1 MPPTG
6 AHTFQL
12 AEREGFE
19 PPEVLPSTVF
29 KTAAIDRSA
38 ISPGAKLG
46 STRNPPN
53 IFGQGAAIPDR
64 GRAGTTPAARRIP
77 PHFVTLRKIGGTL
90 KHLKAVN
97 KYFWKYRWRFL
108 LGLLF
113 IILSNYFRILAPQV
127 TGYVV
132 NSVETELKK
141 HTADSA
147 HAAQGAPGAV
157 KTGDNPASTA
167 AAQAP
172 PAGATPAASAPTADA
187 SPAKPAD
194 PRMKTAARDTAN
206 YDILVRKLIRAI
218 DARHPAFDG
227 WKVAICGITLLVL
240 ALISGGFLFLMRQTI
255 IVMSRHIE
263 FDQKNEIYAHYQ
275 QLDVNFYK
283 THSTGDLMSRMAED
297 VSRVRMYTGPATMYL
312 ANLLVTI
319 GFSLFFMLRKDALLS
334 LYVLTPL
341 PILAITIYYV
351 NTIIH
356 KRSEHIQALLSNLT
370 TNAQESYSG
379 IRVIKSFVQ
388 EKAMLRFFGHNSE
401 EYRKNAVNLAK
412 VEAIYFPAM
421 GLMIGLST
429 LLAIMIGGLY
439 VIYGKHNTDIGTIT
453 EFVIY
458 ITMLTFPV
466 SAIGWVASMVQRASA
481 SQKRLNEFLDTVPA
495 IRNAPEAIK
504 MPLQGNI
511 SFQGVDFTY
520 PNTGIHALTDFNL
533 EIRKGEKVVII
544 GRTGSGKTTIAQLLL
559 RMYDPDKGRI
569 LIDNTP
575 LQHLDLQ
582 DLRRQISFVPQ
593 DVFLFSDTVTGN
605 IQFGL
610 ERGDDE
616 KVRLAARYASVDKEI
631 DGFAEKYQTVVGE
644 RGVTLS
650 GGQKQRISIARGL
663 IKDPEIIVFDDCL
676 SAVDAKTEKE
686 ILGNLY
692 QYLQHKT
699 AIIITHR
706 IFSLFDFDRIV
717 VLEEGRIV
725 ESGTHQELIARNG
738 YYTYLYEQ
746 QQAENSPA

>member
-1 MPPTG
+1 
-6 AHTFQL
+6 
-12 AEREGFE
+12 
-19 PPEVLPSTVF
+19 
-29 KTAAIDRSA
+29 
-38 ISPGAKLG
+38 
-46 STRNPPN
+46 
-53 IFGQGAAIPDR
+53 
-64 GRAGTTPAARRIP
+64 
-77 PHFVTLRKIGGTL
+77 
-90 KHLKAVN
+90 
-97 KYFWKYRWRFL
+97 
-108 LGLLF
+108 
-113 IILSNYFRILAPQV
+113 V

-132 NSVETELKK
+132 NSVDQELK
-141 HTADSA
+141 
-147 HAAQGAPGAV
+147 
-157 KTGDNPASTA
+157 STIDA
-167 AAQAP
+167 KKQAGAQAAEP
-172 PAGATPAASAPTADA
+172 GTPAGQKPAAVTAN
-187 SPAKPAD
+187 
-194 PRMKTAARDTAN
+194 TRDTAN
-206 YDILVRKLIRAI
+206 YDILVRKFIRVL
-218 DARHPAFDG
+218 DTRHSTFG
-227 WKVAICGITLLVL
+227 YKVLMCGITLLVL
-240 ALISGGFLFLMRQTI
+240 ALISGFFLFLMRQTI

-263 FDQKNEIYAHYQ
+263 YDQKKEIYDHYQ
-275 QLDVNFYK
+275 QLDTNFYK

-297 VSRVRMYTGPATMYL
+297 VSRVRMYTGPAMMYL

-334 LYVLTPL
+334 FYVLTPL
-341 PILAITIYYV
+341 PILAVTIYYV

-388 EKAMLRFFGHNSE
+388 ENAMLRFFSHNSE
-401 EYRKNAVNLAK
+401 EYRKNAVGLAK
-412 VEAIYFPAM
+412 VESIYFPSM

-429 LLAIMIGGLY
+429 LLAIMIGGIY
-439 VIYGKHNTDIGTIT
+439 VIYGRHNTDMGTIT

-481 SQKRLNEFLDTVPA
+481 SQKRLNEFLDTEPA
-495 IRNAPEAIK
+495 IQSPPAAVTRT
-504 MPLQGNI
+504 LQGNI
-511 SFQGVDFTY
+511 SFQDVDFTY
-520 PNTGIHALTDFNL
+520 PNTAIHALKDFNL

-559 RMYDPDKGRI
+559 RMYDPDKGKI
-569 LIDNTP
+569 LIDGTD
-575 LQHLDLQ
+575 LRRYDLQ
-582 DLRRQISFVPQ
+582 DLRRQISYVPQ
-593 DVFLFSDTVTGN
+593 DVFLFSDTVAGN

-610 ERGDDE
+610 EKADEE

-631 DGFAEKYQTVVGE
+631 EGFSDRYATMIGE

-692 QYLQHKT
+692 QYLQYKT

-717 VLEEGRIV
+717 VLEDGKIV
-725 ESGTHQELIARNG
+725 ETGTHRELIAING

-746 QQAENSPA
+746 QQAENNPA